1 MPELPEV
8 ETIAR
13 CLAPDVTGR
22 TITRVQVLL
31 PRTVR
36 GDRAFAA
43 KTQGRKI
50 TAVRRRAKL
59 LLLEL
64 ESSLV
69 LAFHLKMTGRLWL
82 PSPEA
87 QPSAHTRLIF
97 DLDNGARLFFDDT
110 RTFGYCLALTP
121 EELKNWDFYCSLGPE
136 PLETTAEELT
146 KQLSER
152 SGRIKGLLLNQ
163 QVVAGIGNIYADESL
178 FRAGINPEAAP
189 RNVGE
194 ARLVGLFQSIQEVL
208 SEAIADC
215 GSSIRDYRDA
225 HGNAGAFQNKF
236 RVYGRGGKPCVE
248 CGKKLKSTKVAGRT
262 TVYCSRCQ
270 KK

>member
-13 CLAPDVTGR
+13 CLVPDVTGR
-22 TITRVQVLL
+22 IITRVQVLL

-43 KTQGRKI
+43 KVQGRKI
-50 TAVRRRAKL
+50 AVVRRRAKL

-64 ESSLV
+64 TPPLV

-87 QPSAHTRLIF
+87 GLNAHTRIMF
-97 DLDNGARLFFDDT
+97 ELDNEKRLFFDDT

-121 EELKNWDFYCSLGPE
+121 EELKSWDFYGSLGPE
-136 PLETTAEELT
+136 PLETTPEKLT
-146 KQLSER
+146 KRLADKRAQ
-152 SGRIKGLLLNQ
+152 IKNLLLNQ

-178 FRAGINPEAAP
+178 FRAGIHPEAAP
-189 RNVGE
+189 RNVDE
-194 ARLVGLFQSIQEVL
+194 ARLVKLFRSVQEVL
-208 SEAIADC
+208 QEAIDDC

-236 RVYGRGGKPCVE
+236 RVYGRGGEPCVE

-262 TVYCSRCQ
+262 TVYCPKCQ
-270 KK
+270 T

>member
-8 ETIAR
+8 ETITR
-13 CLAPDVTGR
+13 CLAPEVTGR

-36 GDRAFAA
+36 DDRTFAD
-43 KTQGRKI
+43 KVQGKRI
-50 TAVRRRAKL
+50 LSVRRRAKL

-64 ESSLV
+64 EPSLI

-87 QPSAHTRLIF
+87 QPGTHTRLVF
-97 DLDNGARLFFDDT
+97 NLDDGTSLFFDDT
-110 RTFGYCLALTP
+110 RTFGYGLALTP
-121 EELKNWDFYCSLGPE
+121 EELNTWNFYASLGPE
-136 PLETTAEELT
+136 PLETTPEKLT
-146 KQLSER
+146 ER
-152 SGRIKGLLLNQ
+152 VADKRAQIKKLLLNQ

-178 FRAGINPEAAP
+178 FRAGIHPEAAP
-189 RNVGE
+189 NRVGNP
-194 ARLVGLFQSIQEVL
+194 RLVGLFRSVQEVL
-208 SEAIADC
+208 QEAIDDC

-236 RVYGRGGKPCVE
+236 RVYGRGGEPCTE
-248 CGKKLKSTKVAGRT
+248 CDKKLKSTKVAGRT
-262 TVYCSRCQ
+262 TVYCPGCQ